1 MKIRRV
7 DGVKSK
13 VVVTVAEE
21 HGHTTIVLYRGGK
34 TGLAFRSPGH
44 RILKDAARAR
54 RMGEATISGASAS
67 AAIPS
72 QQGGSQ

>member
-1 MKIRRV
+1 MKIRKH
-7 DGVKSK
+7 DGITAK
-13 VVVTVAEE
+13 VVVTVIDEDGE
-21 HGHTTIVLYRGGK
+21 STVILYRGGK
-34 TGLAFRSPGH
+34 TGLAFRSPTH

-54 RMGEATISGASAS
+54 RTGDATPPGGSAS

>member
-1 MKIRRV
+1 MKIRTGN
-7 DGVKSK
+7 GVKSK
-13 VVVTVAEE
+13 VVVSVGDE
-21 HGHTTIVLYRGGK
+21 HGDATIVLYRGGR
-34 TGLAFRSPGH
+34 TGLAFRSPAH

-54 RMGEATISGASAS
+54 RRGEAMHSLASAS